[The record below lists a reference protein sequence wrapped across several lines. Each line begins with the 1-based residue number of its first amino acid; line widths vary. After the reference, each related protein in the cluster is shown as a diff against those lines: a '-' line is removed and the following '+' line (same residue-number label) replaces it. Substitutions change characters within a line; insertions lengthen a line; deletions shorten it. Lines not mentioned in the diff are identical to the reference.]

1 MAKSKEFLAGNC
13 RICNQEHRSTN
24 GGWIINMEKKLFCYD
39 TCFDLYL
46 HNNKIQRDYLRELCY
61 PSNR

>member
-46 HNNKIQRDYLRELCY
+46 HK
-61 PSNR
+61 